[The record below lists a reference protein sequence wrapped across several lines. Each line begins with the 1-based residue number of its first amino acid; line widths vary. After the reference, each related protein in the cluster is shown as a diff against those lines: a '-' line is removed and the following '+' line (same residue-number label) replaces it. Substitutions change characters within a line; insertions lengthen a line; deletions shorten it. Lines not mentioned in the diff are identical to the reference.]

1 MSAGAAASPTAPVL
15 QLWRW
20 VRNPAFWLPA
30 ADVFAVL
37 TALVLPWSTSLVAIF
52 ALCWLGS
59 TALFV
64 DYGVYGR
71 SLKQPICALP
81 FAMFA
86 LAVVGTLWSDASW
99 GERLYAISPAVKL
112 LFLPGLFYHFERSS
126 RGTWVFTAFLVSCV
140 AMTLASWITAF
151 HPAITLKPESDWV
164 CGVFVKNYIDQSQ
177 EFTLCTIALAYPVMT
192 HLKAKKW
199 LPAGLLVAA
208 ALSFIVNMLFVIASR
223 TALATMPIMLLVF
236 ALRYLEWRGVIMV
249 AMLP

>member
-140 AMTLASWITAF
+140 AMTLASWSGRYKQSKMRSCVRVTLFTWRKAGKIVVKRKRRSP
-151 HPAITLKPESDWV
+151 HISIVPASGSGRRRRLSASTLPRS
-164 CGVFVKNYIDQSQ
+164 
-177 EFTLCTIALAYPVMT
+177 
-192 HLKAKKW
+192 
-199 LPAGLLVAA
+199 
-208 ALSFIVNMLFVIASR
+208 
-223 TALATMPIMLLVF
+223 
-236 ALRYLEWRGVIMV
+236 
-249 AMLP
+249 